1 MNTNTH
7 TTTPHTGHTTD
18 RERKLRE
25 KVTAKL
31 AATID
36 QWTREA
42 NGGDLHIAVNHDYM
56 AYPDPGQPVEID
68 LDAIAGIIIAQLTT
82 EEE

>member
-1 MNTNTH
+1 MNTSTH

-36 QWTREA
+36 QWAREA
-42 NGGDLHIAVNHDYM
+42 NGGDLHIAVNRDYM

-82 EEE
+82 EGE

>member
-1 MNTNTH
+1 MNTSTH
-7 TTTPHTGHTTD
+7 TTTPHTDHTTD

-36 QWTREA
+36 QWAREA
-42 NGGDLHIAVNHDYM
+42 NGGDLHIAVNRDYM
-56 AYPDPGQPVEID
+56 AYPDPSQPVEID

-82 EEE
+82 EGE

>member
-7 TTTPHTGHTTD
+7 TTTPDTGHNPAQ
-18 RERKLRE
+18 ERKLRE

-36 QWTREA
+36 QWATEA
-42 NGGDLHIAVNHDYM
+42 DGGNLHITVNRDYM
-56 AYPDPGQPVEID
+56 AYPDPGRPVEID
-68 LDAIAGIIIAQLTT
+68 LDAIAGIIIAQLTA

>member
-1 MNTNTH
+1 MNTNIH
-7 TTTPHTGHTTD
+7 TTTPDTTHTTD

-25 KVTAKL
+25 KVTTKL

-36 QWTREA
+36 QWAREA
-42 NGGDLHIAVNHDYM
+42 DGGDLHIAVNRDYM
-56 AYPDPGQPVEID
+56 AYPEPGQPVEID

-82 EEE
+82 EGE

>member
-7 TTTPHTGHTTD
+7 TTTPDTGHTAD
-18 RERKLRE
+18 RECRLRE

-31 AATID
+31 AAAID
-36 QWTREA
+36 QWAREA
-42 NGGDLHIAVNHDYM
+42 DGGDLHIDVNRDYM

-82 EEE
+82 EGE

>member
-7 TTTPHTGHTTD
+7 TTTPAGGHNAD
-18 RERKLRE
+18 QERKLRE

-36 QWTREA
+36 QWAREA
-42 NGGDLHIAVNHDYM
+42 NGGDLHIAVNRDYM
-56 AYPDPGQPVEID
+56 AYPDPSRPVEID

-82 EEE
+82 EGE

>member
-1 MNTNTH
+1 MNTNIH
-7 TTTPHTGHTTD
+7 TTTPDTTHHTD

-36 QWTREA
+36 QWAREA
-42 NGGDLHIAVNHDYM
+42 NGGDLHIAVNRDYM
-56 AYPDPGQPVEID
+56 AYPDPSQPVEID
-68 LDAIAGIIIAQLTT
+68 LDAIAGIVTAQLTT

>member
-1 MNTNTH
+1 MNTNTN
-7 TTTPHTGHTTD
+7 TTTQGAGHTTD
-18 RERKLRE
+18 RERRLRE

-36 QWTREA
+36 QWAREA
-42 NGGDLHIAVNHDYM
+42 DGGDLHIDVNRDYM
-56 AYPDPGQPVEID
+56 AYPDPDQPVEID

-82 EEE
+82 EGE

>member
-1 MNTNTH
+1 MNTNTN
-7 TTTPHTGHTTD
+7 TTTQGTGHNPAQ
-18 RERKLRE
+18 ERKLRE

-36 QWTREA
+36 QWAREA
-42 NGGDLHIAVNHDYM
+42 DGGDLHIVVNRDYM
-56 AYPDPGQPVEID
+56 AYPDPGRPVEID
-68 LDAIAGIIIAQLTT
+68 LDAIAGIIIARLTT

>member
-1 MNTNTH
+1 MNTNIH
-7 TTTPHTGHTTD
+7 TTTPDIGHTTD
-18 RERKLRE
+18 RHRKLRE

-36 QWTREA
+36 QWAREA
-42 NGGDLHIAVNHDYM
+42 DGGDLHIAVNRDYM
-56 AYPDPGQPVEID
+56 TYPEPGQPVEID

-82 EEE
+82 EGE

>member
-7 TTTPHTGHTTD
+7 TTTPDTTHPTD

-25 KVTAKL
+25 KVTAIL

-36 QWTREA
+36 QWAREA
-42 NGGDLHIAVNHDYM
+42 DGGDLHIAVNRDYM
-56 AYPDPGQPVEID
+56 AYPDHGLPVEID
-68 LDAIAGIIIAQLTT
+68 LDAIAGIVIAQLTT

>member
-7 TTTPHTGHTTD
+7 TTTPDTTHHTD

-36 QWTREA
+36 QWAREA
-42 NGGDLHIAVNHDYM
+42 NGGDMHIDINRDYM
-56 AYPDPGQPVEID
+56 AYPDPSQPVEID
-68 LDAIAGIIIAQLTT
+68 LDAIAGIVTAQLTT